1 VSVLLCSD
9 QNDFLLPM
17 NRTFLLA
24 ILVFLLLFAGLA
36 FLRPTV
42 VALTLPLILYLLAG
56 LWCLPQKVE
65 LHAER
70 TMSAERVKTGDEVT
84 VTLQINNP
92 GPALEEVL
100 LEDRVPRGL
109 EVVSGSSRRLVSLPT
124 GGSITWSYTLRGR
137 RGYYGLKKVKATIG
151 ETLGLAR
158 LEYDLATD
166 GQLFIQPPV
175 LRLRRV
181 AIQPRRTRIYSG
193 TIPARQG
200 GAGVEF
206 FDVRHYQPGDSPRW
220 INWRATA
227 RHPQEVFSNEFEQE
241 RAADVGIILDGR
253 SRTNDFGGRSIFENS
268 VLATAALADT
278 FLNAGNR
285 VGLLFYGRQIA
296 WTMPG
301 YGKLQVERI
310 LHDLSLLEP
319 GESHAF
325 SELYIPRH
333 LFPSRSQLVLVSPL
347 ISEDYDVLAALR
359 MRGYHLL
366 VVSPDP
372 VSFEAAV
379 LADTRANLLAA
390 RIVRL
395 QRAVLL
401 RRLRGTGI
409 HVVDWDTSHPFE
421 KTARSELEQRLVLP
435 RGVLRWPGS

>member
-1 VSVLLCSD
+1 MTRTYFFALL
-9 QNDFLLPM
+9 
-17 NRTFLLA
+17 
-24 ILVFLLLFAGLA
+24 IFLLLFFGLA
-36 FLRPTV
+36 TLRPTI
-42 VALTLPLILYLLAG
+42 VALTLPLILYMLVG
-56 LWCLPQKVE
+56 LWRLPQKVE
-65 LHAER
+65 LRAER
-70 TMSAERVKTGDEVT
+70 TLGAERVKTGDEVT
-84 VTLQINNP
+84 VTLKVSNN

-100 LEDRVPRGL
+100 LEDQVPAGL
-109 EVVSGSSRRLVSLPT
+109 EVVSGSARRLVSMPANA
-124 GGSITWSYTLRGR
+124 SITWTYTLRGR
-137 RGYYGLKKVKATIG
+137 RGYYGLRKVKAVAG
-151 ETLGLAR
+151 ESLGLAR
-158 LEYDLATD
+158 LEQDLATD
-166 GQLFIQPPV
+166 GQLFILPPV

-181 AIQPRRTRIYSG
+181 AIQPRRTRIFSG

-241 RAADVGIILDGR
+241 RAADVGLILDGR
-253 SRTNDFGGRSIFENS
+253 RRTNDFGDRSIFEHS

-278 FLNAGNR
+278 FLNSGNR

-301 YGKLQVERI
+301 YGKLQGERI

-325 SELYIPRH
+325 SELFIPRH

-347 ISEDYDVLAALR
+347 ISEDYDVLAAFR

-366 VVSPDP
+366 VVSPNP
-372 VSFEAAV
+372 VSFETAG
-379 LADTRANLLAA
+379 LANTRTNLLAG
-390 RIVRL
+390 RIVQL

-401 RRLRGTGI
+401 RRLRGAGI
-409 HVVDWDTSHPFE
+409 HVVDWDTSQPFE
-421 KTARSELEQRLVLP
+421 KIARSELEPRLVLP
-435 RGVLRWPGS
+435 RGVLR